1 VLKPRS
7 KYSPWDSSFIV
18 VLILEIFGTLWISLL
33 SLLGKEPP
41 FVLLFLKI
49 CAFSFMHFR
58 IVEITMVIA
67 CSTVLRVV
75 NLHTSST
82 KM

>member
-1 VLKPRS
+1 
-7 KYSPWDSSFIV
+7 
-18 VLILEIFGTLWISLL
+18 L